1 MLGSFSYAIIPAM
14 KDSNWSAVVGMP
26 DAFDKKNIQSLI
38 RAYEQTFPGRIRHL
52 VEEEKADE
60 VSQGHGGTFDPYLM
74 KNKGSE
80 MRKVLVMPAELVQEL
95 KTGYPTLFT
104 DRKHFAWF
112 VKNFPQFMVAEKY

>member
-1 MLGSFSYAIIPAM
+1 M
-14 KDSNWSAVVGMP
+14 KGNENWSAVVGMP

-38 RAYEQTFPGRIRHL
+38 RAYEATFPGRIKSIVDAER
-52 VEEEKADE
+52 EDEKAE
-60 VSQGHGGTFDPYLM
+60 GHGGTFDPYLM

-95 KTGYPTLFT
+95 KTGYPTIFT

-112 VKNFPQFMVAEKY
+112 VKNFPQFMVADKY